1 MAIVKITQ
9 RVEYEVET
17 ELDTDK
23 LTGTEKLAFIKRYG
37 PPSQLD
43 RILASREMS
52 SEMFKLE
59 KLVALAIEQSQVDP
73 LDL

>member
-1 MAIVKITQ
+1 MAIVKIT
-9 RVEYEVET
+9 RLVEYEV

-23 LTGTEKLAFIKRYG
+23 LTGAEKLAFIKRYV

-59 KLVALAIEQSQVDP
+59 KLMALAIEQSQIDP

>member
-1 MAIVKITQ
+1 MAIVKITR
-9 RVEYEVET
+9 RVEY

-23 LTGTEKLAFIKRYG
+23 FTETEKLAFIKRYL

-43 RILASREMS
+43 RTLASR
-52 SEMFKLE
+52 EMFKLE
-59 KLVALAIEQSQVDP
+59 KLMALAIEQSQVDP